1 MFIQNQP
8 HFETTEPFLTFIIIW
23 KLQPPEM
30 TDFGTSRYRAGDRSN
45 GTVAINV
52 NTGNSQTNKVSNK
65 SNNNH

>member
-1 MFIQNQP
+1 MFTQNQLN
-8 HFETTEPFLTFIIIW
+8 FETTEPFLTFNIIW

-30 TDFGTSRYRAGDRSN
+30 TDFGTSRYRVGDRSN

-52 NTGNSQTNKVSNK
+52 NTGNSQTNEVSNK